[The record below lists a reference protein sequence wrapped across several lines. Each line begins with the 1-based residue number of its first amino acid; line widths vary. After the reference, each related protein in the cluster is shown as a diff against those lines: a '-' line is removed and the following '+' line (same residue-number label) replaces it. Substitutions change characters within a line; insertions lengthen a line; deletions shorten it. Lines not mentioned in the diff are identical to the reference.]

1 MGLRVYYEYNN
12 PEFDCRGIETVP
24 MLAAQGLQA
33 VKFAEFAGEAPIGA
47 KRSLLSSF
55 DDRARG
61 LDDYSL
67 HLEPFEMLFVQ
78 RENSINLPGYHRCHQ
93 PGVMD
98 LFSDNLI
105 NRQ

>member
-67 HLEPFEMLFVQ
+67 HLEPFEMGDVKNQLQQSLGARISV
-78 RENSINLPGYHRCHQ
+78 
-93 PGVMD
+93 GV
-98 LFSDNLI
+98 
-105 NRQ
+105 R